1 MKVALLAITVLT
13 LFAAVFTHLSC
24 TRSESPVRI
33 GALLTLTGPA
43 AYVGEEVRDG
53 LLLAADEINQQGGIN
68 GRKIEIMVRDAVSQ
82 GRPSSGGAGS
92 TSGSTNRASS
102 DDDDDDDDDA
112 AQRAFEELTEADPL
126 LIVSC
131 LSQLSLKLAPLA
143 ENRRMLL
150 VALVATVPELTQNRE
165 WVYRYWTTAEH
176 EAPPIS
182 DLFLE
187 IDSQQKIDTAD
198 QADIGA
204 GSKAKEEIDGVRQS
218 DIDTPGSLGVIY
230 MDDAYGSS
238 VFKDMVKRCKEK
250 GIAVLPS
257 PFPFDN
263 SDFSGNVN
271 AVKDTR
277 AVAVIGFDS
286 HIIKILKTLRSTG
299 YKGEIISTTT
309 ATLPSVTSIP
319 ESDGVHITAPAIY
332 NKNYPFADQAKRGYE
347 KRYGKAFTQYSA
359 NGYDFISII
368 TGLLEDEPMNRES
381 LKAILEKG
389 FVYSGIFGNIELKRG
404 AKDILFP
411 LFPAQIKNGEI
422 IYR

>member
-1 MKVALLAITVLT
+1 MKVALLAITVLA

-92 TSGSTNRASS
+92 TSGSTNGASS
-102 DDDDDDDDDA
+102 DGDA
-112 AQRAFEELTEADPL
+112 AQRAFEELAEADPL

-143 ENRRMLL
+143 EERRLLL

-165 WVYRYWTTAEH
+165 WVYRYWTTEEH
-176 EAPPIS
+176 EAPPIA

-198 QADIGA
+198 QADTGA

-218 DIDTPGSLGVIY
+218 DIETPGSLGVIY
-230 MDDAYGSS
+230 MDDAYGRS
-238 VFKDMVKRCKEK
+238 VFRDMLTRCKEK
-250 GIAVLPS
+250 GISVLPS

-277 AVAVIGFDS
+277 VVAVIGFDS
-286 HIIKILKTLRSTG
+286 HIIKTLKTLRSAG
-299 YKGEIISTTT
+299 YEGEIVSTTT

-347 KRYGKAFTQYSA
+347 KRYGKAFTHYSA

-368 TGLLEDEPMNRES
+368 AGLLEDEPMNRES